1 MLTWHSITLH
11 LIFVFYIGPGD
22 GLINSKRVVYASERE
37 SKLGFD

>member
-11 LIFVFYIGPGD
+11 LIFVLYVGPDD
-22 GLINSKRVVYASERE
+22 GLINSKCVACASERE